1 MISRLAL
8 YFGTTWQVNGLVISV
23 LLTALLVANQIVEYF
38 PKTLS
43 RIWIVVPLLIG
54 LVTANCFP
62 FAGIPGPPA
71 FVGALVVVVF
81 SVPVLIA
88 GLLFSLEF
96 RGEAAPGAALGA
108 NGLGA
113 VVGGLLENFSL
124 LLGMRAL
131 LLITIWSLLHGRHR
145 SLAAT
150 RRRKGRSSTNARG
163 GRILSR

>member
-23 LLTALLVANQIVEYF
+23 LLTALLVANQIAEYF

-81 SVPVLIA
+81 SVPVLFA

-108 NGLGA
+108 IAWPPSLSGGDSTEEGPQFNERSRRANTIQVTTPYGLVCDEG
-113 VVGGLLENFSL
+113 SSS
-124 LLGMRAL
+124 RA
-131 LLITIWSLLHGRHR
+131 
-145 SLAAT
+145 
-150 RRRKGRSSTNARG
+150 
-163 GRILSR
+163 